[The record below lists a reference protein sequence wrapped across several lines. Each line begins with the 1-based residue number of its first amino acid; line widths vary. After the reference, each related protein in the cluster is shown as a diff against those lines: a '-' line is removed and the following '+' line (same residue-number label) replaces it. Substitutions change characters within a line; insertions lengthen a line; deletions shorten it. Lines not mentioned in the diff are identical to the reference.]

1 MDRSRLA
8 VSTWSLHDQLG
19 PRHLTTRDDA
29 GVKRPHE
36 LPHPSVISLLD
47 FVRQVRQEADVDQV
61 ELCAFHV
68 PSRERSYIDQLQ
80 RALAEERLTV
90 LSMPIDAGNISVA
103 DPAWR
108 EDDLR
113 EIEGWIDLAADLGAR
128 YVRANASS
136 YVAQEPLAPLDV
148 TIDSYRRLCDYAGQR
163 GLTMTIE
170 NHGGL
175 TADPEAIVAIVEA
188 VGPDRLK
195 VCLDTANFA
204 PVAGHQSSR
213 TPPAGIDPEP
223 LYAGLARIAPYAG
236 IVHAKTVWFDP
247 AGQHLV
253 YDAARTLRIVRD
265 AGFDGPVS
273 IEYGGGVDAWPR
285 VRRTR
290 EIVEE
295 VFAPTSA

>member
-8 VSTWSLHDQLG
+8 VSTWSLHEQLG
-19 PRHLTTRDDA
+19 PRRLTRRDAD

-36 LPHPSVISLLD
+36 IPHPQTMSLLD
-47 FVRQVRQEADVDQV
+47 FLAQVRPRLDLDRV
-61 ELCAFHV
+61 EICAFHV
-68 PSRERSYIDQLQ
+68 PGREPAYVDRLKGTL
-80 RALAEERLTV
+80 REHRLAV

-113 EIEGWIDLAADLGAR
+113 EVEGWIDFAADLGAS

-148 TIDSYRRLCDYAGQR
+148 TIASYRRLCDRARAR
-163 GLTMTIE
+163 GMTMTIE

-175 TADPEAIVAIVEA
+175 TADPETIVRIVEG

-204 PVAGHQSSR
+204 PVMGHQLS
-213 TPPAGIDPEP
+213 TVPPTGVDPEP
-223 LYAGLARIAPYAG
+223 LYAGLAGIAPYTG
-236 IVHAKTVWFDP
+236 LVHAKTVWFDQ
-247 AGQHLV
+247 AGNHLV
-253 YDAARTLRIVRD
+253 YDAHRALRIVRD
-265 AGFDGPVS
+265 AGFDGPIS
-273 IEYGGGVDAWPR
+273 IEYGGGVDEWNGAL
-285 VRRTR
+285 RTR
-290 EIVEE
+290 RIVEE
-295 VFAPTSA
+295 VFA

>member
-8 VSTWSLHDQLG
+8 VSTWSLHEQLG
-19 PRHLTTRDDA
+19 PRRLTRRDA
-29 GVKRPHE
+29 GGVKRPHE
-36 LPHPSVISLLD
+36 IPHPQSMSLLD
-47 FVRQVRQEADVDQV
+47 FLAQVRPRLDLDQV

-68 PSRERSYIDQLQ
+68 PSREPSYVDQLKSTL
-80 RALAEERLTV
+80 REHRLSV

-108 EDDLR
+108 EDDLQ
-113 EIEGWIDLAADLGAR
+113 EIEGWLDFAADLGAT

-148 TIDSYRRLCDYAGQR
+148 TIASYRRLSDRATDR
-163 GLTMTIE
+163 GMTMTIE

-175 TADPEAIVAIVEA
+175 TADPEAIVRIVEG

-204 PVAGHQSSR
+204 PVAGHQLSP
-213 TPPAGIDPEP
+213 TPPRGVDPEP
-223 LYAGLARIAPYAG
+223 LYAGLARIAPYTG
-236 IVHAKTVWFDP
+236 LVHAKTVWFDP
-247 AGQHLV
+247 AGNHLV
-253 YDAARTLRIVRD
+253 YDAHRTLRIVRD

-273 IEYGGGVDAWPR
+273 IEYGGGVDEWNSAL
-285 VRRTR
+285 RTR
-290 EIVEE
+290 RIVEE
-295 VFAPTSA
+295 VFA